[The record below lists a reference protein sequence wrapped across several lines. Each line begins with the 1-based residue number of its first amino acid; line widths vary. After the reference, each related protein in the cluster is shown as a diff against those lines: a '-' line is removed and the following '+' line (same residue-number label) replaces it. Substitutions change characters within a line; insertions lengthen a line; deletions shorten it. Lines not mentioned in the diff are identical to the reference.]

1 MSEGATPS
9 ADPSVDP
16 AGARGSGRRGPSR
29 RTLGRAAVAAAAT
42 PALAGTWQTLTASAA
57 SAAEAVSARSRGWT
71 GTWAAAETTVPAVDT
86 TAFAD
91 QTLRQVVHT
100 SAGGRALRIRLTN
113 QYGTE
118 PLVVGEVRVALSVP
132 GDSTAVLPGTDRA
145 VRFGGRTP
153 VTLAP
158 GTRRWSDPVSLEVPT
173 AADLAV
179 SVYLPRPTPGGTV
192 HRSAF
197 QRNHVAAGN
206 VAAKP
211 AVDPERTVT
220 SWYFL
225 AGVAVTGA
233 APGAD
238 AGAGTGSRQA
248 IVTFGDSITDGS
260 ATTVGANRRWP
271 DVLARRLRDEA
282 GRTGTGV
289 LNAGIGGNRLLRDP
303 NPPPGSNA
311 ENYAPYFGE
320 AGIRRFARDVLDQP
334 AARHVVVLL
343 GINDLGH
350 PGRDAPRDEEV
361 TAAELIT
368 GHRSLIRQAHARGL
382 RIHGAT
388 ILPVEGD
395 DLGFYTPEREE
406 VRQALNEWIRTG
418 GEYDGTVDFDAATRD
433 PAHPG
438 RLLAAYDSGDGL
450 HPNDAGMAAMAEAIP
465 LRLFT

>member
-1 MSEGATPS
+1 MPDEAAPPPDHGHGA
-9 ADPSVDP
+9 A
-16 AGARGSGRRGPSR
+16 RGPSR
-29 RTLGRAAVAAAAT
+29 RSLGRAAAAVAAT
-42 PALAGTWQTLTASAA
+42 PVLAGTWQALTASTAA
-57 SAAEAVSARSRGWT
+57 AADGADGAQGRAWT
-71 GTWAAAETTVPAVDT
+71 GTWACAETRVPAADG

-113 QYGTE
+113 RYGTE
-118 PLVVGEVRVALSVP
+118 PLVVGEVRVAHSVP
-132 GDSTAVLPGTDRA
+132 GDGTAVVPGTDRA
-145 VRFGGRTP
+145 VRFGGRTS

-158 GTRRWSDPVSLEVPT
+158 GTRRWSDPVRLDVPT

-179 SVYLPRPTPGGTV
+179 SVHLPQPTPADTV

-197 QRNHVAAGN
+197 QRTYVAAGN

-211 AVDPERTVT
+211 AVEPQRTVT

-225 AGVAVTGA
+225 AGIAVTGA
-233 APGAD
+233 APGTD
-238 AGAGTGSRQA
+238 AGAGTGARQA

-260 ATTVGANRRWP
+260 RTTVGANRRWP
-271 DVLARRLRDEA
+271 DALARRLRDEA
-282 GRTGTGV
+282 GRPGTGV

-361 TAAELIT
+361 TAADLIN

-388 ILPVEGD
+388 VLPVEGD
-395 DLGFYTPEREE
+395 DLGFYTPEREA
-406 VRQALNEWIRTG
+406 VRQTVNDWIRTA

-433 PAHPG
+433 PAQPR
-438 RLLAAYDSGDGL
+438 RLLPAYDSGDGL
-450 HPNDAGMAAMAEAIP
+450 HPNDAGMAAMAAAVP

>member
-1 MSEGATPS
+1 MPDEATPPP
-9 ADPSVDP
+9 DPRHGPS
-16 AGARGSGRRGPSR
+16 RGPSR
-29 RTLGRAAVAAAAT
+29 RSLGRAAAAVGAT
-42 PALAGTWQTLTASAA
+42 PVLAGTWQALTATAA
-57 SAAEAVSARSRGWT
+57 SAAETDGAAAGGAQGRAWT
-71 GTWAAAETTVPAVDT
+71 GTWAAAETTAPASDA

-113 QYGTE
+113 RYGTE
-118 PLVVGEVRVALSVP
+118 PLVVGEVRVARSVP
-132 GDSTAVLPGTDRA
+132 GDGTAVVPGTDRA
-145 VRFGGRTP
+145 VRFGGRTS

-158 GTRRWSDPVSLEVPT
+158 GTRRWSDPVSLDVPT
-173 AADLAV
+173 AAGLAV
-179 SVYLPRPTPGGTV
+179 SVYLPQATPADTV

-197 QRNHVAAGN
+197 QRNYVAAGN

-211 AVDPERTVT
+211 AVEPLRTVT

-225 AGVAVTGA
+225 AGIAVTGA
-233 APGAD
+233 APGSD
-238 AGAGTGSRQA
+238 AGAGTGSRRA
-248 IVTFGDSITDGS
+248 IVAFGDSITDGS

-282 GRTGTGV
+282 GRPGTGV

-311 ENYAPYFGE
+311 ERYAPFFGE

-361 TAAELIT
+361 TAADLIN

-388 ILPVEGD
+388 VLPVEGD

-406 VRQALNEWIRTG
+406 VRQTVNDWIRTA

-433 PAHPG
+433 PAHPS

-450 HPNDAGMAAMAEAIP
+450 HPNDAGMEAMAASIP

>member
-1 MSEGATPS
+1 MPEEATPPPAPDAGS
-9 ADPSVDP
+9 A
-16 AGARGSGRRGPSR
+16 RGPSR
-29 RTLGRAAVAAAAT
+29 RSIGRAAAAVAVT
-42 PALAGTWQTLTASAA
+42 PVLAGTWQARTASAA
-57 SAAEAVSARSRGWT
+57 SAAAGAEAGAGGRGWT
-71 GTWAAAETTVPAVDT
+71 GTWAAAETTVPASDD

-100 SAGGRALRIRLTN
+100 STGGRALRIRLTN
-113 QYGTE
+113 RYGTE
-118 PLVVGEVRVALSVP
+118 PLVVGEVRVGRAVP
-132 GDSTAVLPGTDRA
+132 GDSTAVVPGTDRA
-145 VRFGGRTP
+145 ARFRGRTS
-153 VTLAP
+153 VTLPP
-158 GTRRWSDPVSLEVPT
+158 GTRRWSDPVPLAVPA

-197 QRNHVAAGN
+197 QRNHAAAGN
-206 VAAKP
+206 VTAKP
-211 AVDPERTVT
+211 AVDPQRTFT

-233 APGAD
+233 APGQHAA
-238 AGAGTGSRQA
+238 AGAGEA
-248 IVTFGDSITDGS
+248 VVAFGDSITDGS
-260 ATTVGANRRWP
+260 VTTVGANRRWP
-271 DVLARRLRDEA
+271 DVLARRLREEA
-282 GRTGTGV
+282 GRTATGV
-289 LNAGIGGNRLLRDP
+289 LNTGIGGNRLLRDP

-350 PGRDAPRDEEV
+350 PGRDAPVDEEV
-361 TAAELIT
+361 TAADLVA

-382 RIHGAT
+382 RVHGAT
-388 ILPVEGD
+388 LLPFEGD
-395 DLGFYTPEREE
+395 DLGFHTPEREK
-406 VRQALNEWIRTG
+406 VRQTLNDWIRTA

-450 HPNDAGMAAMAEAIP
+450 HPNDAGMAAMAAAIP

>member
-1 MSEGATPS
+1 T
-9 ADPSVDP
+9 
-16 AGARGSGRRGPSR
+16 
-29 RTLGRAAVAAAAT
+29 T
-42 PALAGTWQTLTASAA
+42 PAADA
-57 SAAEAVSARSRGWT
+57 
-71 GTWAAAETTVPAVDT
+71 

-113 QYGTE
+113 RYGTE
-118 PLVVGEVRVALSVP
+118 PLVVGEVRVARSVP
-132 GDSTAVLPGTDRA
+132 GDGTAVVPGTDRQ
-145 VRFGGRTP
+145 VRFGGRTS

-158 GTRRWSDPVSLEVPT
+158 GTRRWSDPVSLDVPT

-179 SVYLPRPTPGGTV
+179 SVYLPQPTPADTV

-211 AVDPERTVT
+211 AVDPQRTVT

-225 AGVAVTGA
+225 AGIAVAGA
-233 APGAD
+233 APGTD
-238 AGAGTGSRQA
+238 AGADTGSRQA
-248 IVTFGDSITDGS
+248 IVAFGDSITDGS

-282 GRTGTGV
+282 GRPGTGV
-289 LNAGIGGNRLLRDP
+289 LNTGIGGNRLLRDP

-311 ENYAPYFGE
+311 EKYAPYFGE

-334 AARHVVVLL
+334 GARHVVVLL

-361 TAAELIT
+361 TAAELIS

-388 ILPVEGD
+388 VLPVEGD

-406 VRQALNEWIRTG
+406 VRQTVNDWIRTA

-433 PAHPG
+433 PAHPS

-450 HPNDAGMAAMAEAIP
+450 HPNDAGMEAMAASIP

>member
-1 MSEGATPS
+1 MPEEEATPS
-9 ADPSVDP
+9 LDP
-16 AGARGSGRRGPSR
+16 AAAGDSARRGPSSGPSR
-29 RTLGRAAVAAAAT
+29 RSLGRAAAAVAVT
-42 PALAGTWQTLTASAA
+42 PVLAGTWQALTASAA
-57 SAAEAVSARSRGWT
+57 SAAEAVSTRSRAWT
-71 GTWAAAETTVPAVDT
+71 GTWAAAETTVPVADAA
-86 TAFAD
+86 AFAD

-118 PLVVGEVRVALSVP
+118 PLVVGEVRVAHSVP
-132 GDSTAVLPGTDRA
+132 GDGTAVVPGTDRA
-145 VRFGGRTP
+145 VRFGGRTS

-179 SVYLPRPTPGGTV
+179 SVYLPGPTPADTV
-192 HRSAF
+192 HRSSF

-211 AVDPERTVT
+211 AVEPERTFT

-225 AGVAVTGA
+225 AGVAVSGT
-233 APGAD
+233 APGTEAEE
-238 AGAGTGSRQA
+238 GTA
-248 IVTFGDSITDGS
+248 IVAFGDSITDGA

-282 GRTGTGV
+282 GRTATGV
-289 LNAGIGGNRLLRDP
+289 LNTGIGGNRLLRDP

-311 ENYAPYFGE
+311 EGYAPYFGE

-334 AARHVVVLL
+334 AARHVIVLL

-361 TAAELIT
+361 TAADLIA

-388 ILPVEGD
+388 VLPVEGD

-406 VRQALNEWIRTG
+406 VRQAVNLWIRNA

-433 PAHPG
+433 PAQPR

-450 HPNDAGMAAMAEAIP
+450 HPNDAGMAAMAESIP
-465 LRLFT
+465 LQLFT